1 VTCTGGHAHPSAPRA
16 TRTKRRVTVSHR
28 SQLLSFR
35 SDLLKPVA
43 SAPLPHCVFPRR
55 SRARLC
61 YKWRECSVRLNE
73 VCTLRQFTCI
83 VNYQRMWTT
92 RGHFTYPL
100 QRGTEGRHGVV
111 LRSNHQRVRYDP
123 SQEEEAYCS
132 NKSLPYHIR
141 PLVIDQAVCN
151 WVRCKSQGHKR
162 TAQHDSKECQNRI
175 PTSSAHQ
182 PERTAAQRRCQLP
195 APMRDG
201 AQRQG
206 CLFGL
211 HVCLER
217 HRGALVF
224 LDHASLEGAER

>member
-1 VTCTGGHAHPSAPRA
+1 VCSLEDRE
-16 TRTKRRVTVSHR
+16 
-28 SQLLSFR
+28 
-35 SDLLKPVA
+35 
-43 SAPLPHCVFPRR
+43 
-55 SRARLC
+55 RARLC

-92 RGHFTYPL
+92 RDHFTYPL

-211 HVCLER
+211 HVCLGR
-217 HRGALVF
+217 HRGAF
-224 LDHASLEGAER
+224 FSLIMRLWKVPKDDDDVRRLFAAGRKPKRRRATTEISQFWSSFCVARE

>member
-1 VTCTGGHAHPSAPRA
+1 
-16 TRTKRRVTVSHR
+16 
-28 SQLLSFR
+28 
-35 SDLLKPVA
+35 
-43 SAPLPHCVFPRR
+43 
-55 SRARLC
+55 
-61 YKWRECSVRLNE
+61 
-73 VCTLRQFTCI
+73 
-83 VNYQRMWTT
+83 MWTT
-92 RGHFTYPL
+92 RDHFTLLPVAA
-100 QRGTEGRHGVV
+100 GTEGRHGVV

-132 NKSLPYHIR
+132 RESLPYHIR

-175 PTSSAHQ
+175 PTSSTHQ

-211 HVCLER
+211 HVCSGR
-217 HRGALVF
+217 HRGALISSIMRLWKVPKDDEDVRRLF
-224 LDHASLEGAER
+224 AVGRKPKRRRAPQKSRNSGRASVCSRE

>member
-1 VTCTGGHAHPSAPRA
+1 MHRELSTHVDN
-16 TRTKRRVTVSHR
+16 TRPLH
-28 SQLLSFR
+28 L
-35 SDLLKPVA
+35 PVA
-43 SAPLPHCVFPRR
+43 A
-55 SRARLC
+55 
-61 YKWRECSVRLNE
+61 
-73 VCTLRQFTCI
+73 
-83 VNYQRMWTT
+83 
-92 RGHFTYPL
+92 
-100 QRGTEGRHGVV
+100 GTEGRHGVV

-132 NKSLPYHIR
+132 RESLPYHIR

-175 PTSSAHQ
+175 PTSSTHQ

-211 HVCLER
+211 HVCSGR
-217 HRGALVF
+217 HRGALFPRSCVSGRCRKMTKMSGDF
-224 LDHASLEGAER
+224 SQLGVNRNAAARPQKSRNSGRASVCSRE